1 MKTTITEEV
10 PFCPACDT
18 RLNIPGLQR
27 CNSCGIECYLEI
39 NETNHADQRMR
50 LLLSW
55 GVVLKETWTAEA
67 GGGGRW

>member
-1 MKTTITEEV
+1 MKITNTEEA
-10 PFCPACDT
+10 PFCPACDS
-18 RLNIPGLQR
+18 RLNLPGLQR